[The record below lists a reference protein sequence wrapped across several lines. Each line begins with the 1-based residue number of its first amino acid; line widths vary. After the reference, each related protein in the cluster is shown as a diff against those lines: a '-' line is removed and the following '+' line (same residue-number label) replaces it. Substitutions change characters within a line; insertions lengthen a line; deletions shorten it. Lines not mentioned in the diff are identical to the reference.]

1 MSTASVLYGRLKSR
15 AIKCSPSPLR
25 GIAQPGSGWNGAV
38 ASQDDLETHMRLTVL
53 STCLAVLVAAP
64 AARAQECDRSDD
76 SQQMMNICA
85 DADYQAADAK
95 LNATYKGLVGDGDE
109 KSNKLLQAAQR
120 AWIAF
125 RDAECAYSAA
135 DSEGGS
141 IYPMEVSQCLTEL
154 TNERVK
160 QLTSGR
166 NCQEGDASCASPDE
180 DEDQD
185 MQ

>member
-1 MSTASVLYGRLKSR
+1 MLYDRRKCL
-15 AIKCSPSPLR
+15 AIKYSPSPPR
-25 GIAQPGSGWNGAV
+25 GIARPGLGWNGAV
-38 ASQDDLETHMRLTVL
+38 APQDDLETPMRLMVL
-53 STCLAVLVAAP
+53 SACLAVLAAAP
-64 AARAQECDRSDD
+64 AARAQECDRNDD

-85 DADYQAADAK
+85 DADYQAADAR
-95 LNATYKGLVGDGDE
+95 LNKTYKDLVGEDDE
-109 KSNKLLQAAQR
+109 KTNKLLQAAQR
-120 AWIAF
+120 AWISF
-125 RDAECAYSAA
+125 RDAECAYSTA

-141 IYPMEVSQCLTEL
+141 IHPLEVSQCLTEL

-166 NCQEGDASCASPDE
+166 NCQEGDASCSSPDE

>member
-1 MSTASVLYGRLKSR
+1 MRRLSLPACLVL
-15 AIKCSPSPLR
+15 
-25 GIAQPGSGWNGAV
+25 
-38 ASQDDLETHMRLTVL
+38 
-53 STCLAVLVAAP
+53 LATAP
-64 AARAQECDRSDD
+64 AAWGQECDRSDD

-85 DADYQAADAK
+85 NADYEAADAK
-95 LNATYKGLVGDGDE
+95 LNAAYKELFGSNDE
-109 KSNKLLQAAQR
+109 KAQKLLQAAQR

-141 IYPMEVSQCLTEL
+141 IHPMEVSQCLTEL
-154 TNERVK
+154 TNERTK
-160 QLTSGR
+160 QLTSGP
-166 NCQEGDASCASPDE
+166 NCKDGDPSCASPDE